1 MGNGK
6 STMPAAVVAQEWLE
20 RVLADGPRPVR
31 ELEQRLRAARLLG
44 PEESLSQAR
53 LWRAARAALGVR
65 SIQRARAWYWQLRP
79 LPVAAELLDGDPVSV
94 PARALPANDPGP
106 GGVSSVESAAAGG
119 ASTTPPESGLGV
131 VASDPVAVVQAAPHV
146 APPPESAVERPAIV
160 RARVVDPAAEILSEW
175 ARDVSR
181 LDPRRPPAGIPVFR
195 WVVFVDD
202 ASGFLVSDFS
212 TKAARLAWSTFDLF
226 GLARERPME
235 RRDLAGLCW
244 VLQHGR
250 VVELFHDS
258 ATWVR
263 GTSAFAHT
271 RRRAPEGSMVLPWLI
286 K

>member
-1 MGNGK
+1 MSVRRRLANRRASETFSLECGGLRY
-6 STMPAAVVAQEWLE
+6 VATVSRFTDGSLGEIFVSNHRVDSQAGIMASDQA
-20 RVLADGPRPVR
+20 VLASLALQFGCPLDVLR
-31 ELEQRLRAARLLG
+31 EAVMRDSVGRATS
-44 PEESLSQAR
+44 P
-53 LWRAARAALGVR
+53 
-65 SIQRARAWYWQLRP
+65 
-79 LPVAAELLDGDPVSV
+79 
-94 PARALPANDPGP
+94 
-106 GGVSSVESAAAGG
+106 
-119 ASTTPPESGLGV
+119 
-131 VASDPVAVVQAAPHV
+131 
-146 APPPESAVERPAIV
+146 
-160 RARVVDPAAEILSEW
+160 
-175 ARDVSR
+175 
-181 LDPRRPPAGIPVFR
+181 IPVFR

-212 TKAARLAWSTFDLF
+212 TKAARLAWSTFDVF

-271 RRRAPEGSMVLPWLI
+271 RRRAPEGSVVLPWLI